1 MLHTKIRSQ
10 KSKFNNRLINN
21 AEYLDIV
28 IPMYNLLEYCD
39 NYSLKSES
47 LWNYYKNEMNDD
59 GAEVNDA
66 NFKINNGKVTK
77 SRSFEYKTQITRN
90 TPANDNILDTENV
103 VPLKYLSNF
112 WRYLSFSFIN
122 CEIMLDLRW

>member
-1 MLHTKIRSQ
+1 MLHTKIKNQ

-21 AEYLDIV
+21 AEYLDIA

-39 NYSLKSES
+39 KYSLKSES
-47 LWNYYKNEMNDD
+47 LWNYYKDEMNGDA
-59 GAEVNDA
+59 AEVNDA
-66 NFKINNGKVTK
+66 NFKINNGKVTT

-90 TPANDNILDTENV
+90 TPANNNILDRENV

-112 WRYLSFSFIN
+112 WRYLSLSLIN
-122 CEIMLDLRW
+122 CEIELDLSW

>member
-112 WRYLSFSFIN
+112 WRYLSLSFIN
-122 CEIMLDLRW
+122 CEIELDLRW

>member
-1 MLHTKIRSQ
+1 MQNI
-10 KSKFNNRLINN
+10 LIF
-21 AEYLDIV
+21 A

-47 LWNYYKNEMNDD
+47 VWNYYKDEMNGDA
-59 GAEVNDA
+59 AEVNDA
-66 NFKINNGKVTK
+66 NFKINNGKVTT

-90 TPANDNILDTENV
+90 TPANNNILDRENV

-112 WRYLSFSFIN
+112 WRYLSLSLIN
-122 CEIMLDLRW
+122 CEIELDLSW

>member
-1 MLHTKIRSQ
+1 MLHTKIKNQ

-21 AEYLDIV
+21 AKYLDIA

-122 CEIMLDLRW
+122 CEIELDLRW

>member
-66 NFKINNGKVTK
+66 NFKINNGKVIK

-112 WRYLSFSFIN
+112 WRYLSLSFIN
-122 CEIMLDLRW
+122 CEIELDLRW

>member
-1 MLHTKIRSQ
+1 MLHTKIKNQ

-21 AEYLDIV
+21 AEYLDIA

-66 NFKINNGKVTK
+66 NFKINNGKVIT

-90 TPANDNILDTENV
+90 TPANDEHIRHRKCCSIKIFE
-103 VPLKYLSNF
+103 
-112 WRYLSFSFIN
+112 
-122 CEIMLDLRW
+122 